1 MALEI
6 SSKGQEAASYTKRK
20 EGGIPRKGNSQCR
33 GLKAVSRLEIQ
44 IESVRL
50 GVQWARVK
58 GLKMMLKKGRD
69 QITWGLQTG
78 VHSLIT
84 KVQEKMRTSNYIDL

>member
-1 MALEI
+1 M
-6 SSKGQEAASYTKRK
+6 QRP
-20 EGGIPRKGNSQCR
+20 EGCVTLGNSDRIC
-33 GLKAVSRLEIQ
+33 A
-44 IESVRL
+44 L

-78 VHSLIT
+78 VRSLIT